1 MDQSLP
7 SSVIYTQGT
16 PSFAK
21 RSLFST
27 VMQTEMFNTL
37 DL

>member
-1 MDQSLP
+1 MGQSLP
-7 SSVIYTQGT
+7 LSVIYTQGT

-21 RSLFST
+21 QSPFFT
-27 VMQTEMFNTL
+27 VIQTGMFNTL

>member
-1 MDQSLP
+1 MGQSLP
-7 SSVIYTQGT
+7 PSVIYTQDT

-21 RSLFST
+21 RPPFFT